1 MSYLGIK
8 KRQGIPIVREGE
20 AKPLNT
26 KWKNATLVKC
36 NGKAHNCFIVF
47 NRLFLTFLPNT

>member
-20 AKPLNT
+20 ANTLNT
-26 KWKNATLVKC
+26 KIKRKKRKQKQPIILI
-36 NGKAHNCFIVF
+36 H
-47 NRLFLTFLPNT
+47 RYL